1 MTIFTEISI
10 LDVSQYSEYTSV
22 HIFTRYEVTSP
33 IPQKSLLLVYEIS
46 IFGKI
51 TYKLNLL

>member
-1 MTIFTEISI
+1 MTFFTEISI
-10 LDVSQYSEYTSV
+10 LGVSQYSEYTYV
-22 HIFTRYEVTSP
+22 HIFTQYAVTSP

-51 TYKLNLL
+51 N